1 MDVIAHTASVKPNK
15 ASLEAIRDNPFY
27 DKLELDFRLTKDSLL
42 VWSHSD
48 KIDGSLISETN
59 YRNLDNALTLEDV
72 LEILNNAKPILLDIK
87 AYPKNIRR
95 QAYCLLQALT
105 ILVHYKNE
113 IGLASFNEKLISFL
127 LKMQEN
133 GELNFIDIGLV
144 INLFKTFKYRK
155 QFPKELENIKFVSLS
170 NELFEWP
177 IVGEDYQM
185 YRNMLNGIK
194 QYAWSWDAV
203 YEETE
208 KRISNY
214 ILKGV
219 DGIITS
225 KPELVRKLV
234 K

>member
-1 MDVIAHTASVKPNK
+1 MPTPSNVRI
-15 ASLEAIRDNPFY
+15 
-27 DKLELDFRLTKDSLL
+27 
-42 VWSHSD
+42 
-48 KIDGSLISETN
+48 
-59 YRNLDNALTLEDV
+59 
-72 LEILNNAKPILLDIK
+72 
-87 AYPKNIRR
+87 
-95 QAYCLLQALT
+95 
-105 ILVHYKNE
+105 
-113 IGLASFNEKLISFL
+113 
-127 LKMQEN
+127 
-133 GELNFIDIGLV
+133 
-144 INLFKTFKYRK
+144 
-155 QFPKELENIKFVSLS
+155 FVSLS